1 MIGFQGPESE
11 RLLQGLVSGDLAT
24 LRYYA
29 SVKSTVARRDAL
41 VARTGYTG
49 EDGFELIVSAASA

>member
-11 RLLQGLVSGDLAT
+11 RLLQELVSVDLST

-29 SVKSTVARRDAL
+29 ALRRHRVPPEAR
-41 VARTGYTG
+41 
-49 EDGFELIVSAASA
+49 